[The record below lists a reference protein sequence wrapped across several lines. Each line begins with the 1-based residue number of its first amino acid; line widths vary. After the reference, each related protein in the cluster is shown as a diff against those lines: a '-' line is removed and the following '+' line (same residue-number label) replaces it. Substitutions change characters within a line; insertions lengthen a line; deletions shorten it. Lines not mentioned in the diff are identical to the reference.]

1 LGFGK
6 TYNRNKP
13 RRKDKVMATI
23 GAGTIE
29 SLFTQL
35 YKDYVSGREKGLRPL
50 ERMAG
55 LYGPGYMA
63 GQERLA
69 LTGAKEA
76 LGARGLGGTTRPQA
90 VSAGMKTGFE
100 DVRRQGLADALARIS
115 AYHAGTTPT
124 AGELSHLV
132 TGGFSGML
140 GERGMRLQ
148 ELAATAGRPTLG
160 PMASQGRDV
169 FGRPLGGGLGGIGIR
184 GGAGYTV
191 SGADYN
197 VGRIGGAVARAGET
211 AKPWEPIQWEALEE
225 GLPEGYAKTPTGA
238 EYVSGEATA
247 TTAGEPKP
255 DLSTTYQE
263 WKAEIQRRYPGK
275 PVMPQSRWEKLIY
288 PKMGIV

>member
-1 LGFGK
+1 
-6 TYNRNKP
+6 
-13 RRKDKVMATI
+13 MATI

-35 YKDYVSGREKGLRPL
+35 YKNYVSGREKGLRPL

-76 LGARGLGGTTRPQA
+76 LGARGLGGTTRPMGI
-90 VSAGMKTGFE
+90 SATMKTQFE

-148 ELAATAGRPTLG
+148 ELAAATGRPTLG
-160 PMASQGRDV
+160 PMARQGKDI
-169 FGRPLGGGLGGIGIR
+169 FGRPLAGGLGGIGATLSR
-184 GGAGYTV
+184 PFAGTPGP
-191 SGADYN
+191 SPT
-197 VGRIGGAVARAGET
+197 GRIGGAVARAGGTTET
-211 AKPWEPIQWEALEE
+211 TETTEPIQWAALEE
-225 GLPEGYAKTPTGA
+225 GLPEGYRRTETG
-238 EYVSGEATA
+238 V
-247 TTAGEPKP
+247 EPKP
-255 DLSTTYQE
+255 DLSATYQE
-263 WKAEIQRRYPGK
+263 WAKEIKRRYPGK

-288 PKMGIV
+288 PQMGIA